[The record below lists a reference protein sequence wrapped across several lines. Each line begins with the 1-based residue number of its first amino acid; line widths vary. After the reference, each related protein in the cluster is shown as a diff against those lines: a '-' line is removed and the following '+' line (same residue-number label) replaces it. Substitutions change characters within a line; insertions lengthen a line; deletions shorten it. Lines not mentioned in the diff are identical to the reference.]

1 MKFIQQ
7 EKKTVGGATETLTK
21 VWEFDSYTE
30 YIEWVGLRD
39 LRDKVLAQRADEEA
53 IAAEAREEQA
63 FEVEFEGSEDGS

>member
-21 VWEFDSYTE
+21 VWEFKSYLD

-39 LRDKVLAQRADEEA
+39 LRDKVLEQRADEAAILVEEREA
-53 IAAEAREEQA
+53 QA
-63 FEVEFEGSEDGS
+63 SEVEFEGSEDGS